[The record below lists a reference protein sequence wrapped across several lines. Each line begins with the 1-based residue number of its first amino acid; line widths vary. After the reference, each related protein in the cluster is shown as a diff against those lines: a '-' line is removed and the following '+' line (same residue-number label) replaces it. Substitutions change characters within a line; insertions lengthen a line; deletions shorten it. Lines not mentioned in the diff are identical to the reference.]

1 MNYAAL
7 LTDAG
12 DAAAALEGL
21 RRIEPYVRTECE
33 ASGDYAELLETMGC
47 ICLMQLD
54 VPQGTVYLKRALAV
68 YEEIWAGD
76 SQLIG
81 AKKEEIQGYYAATGI
96 ALGKALLAKR
106 RR

>member
-12 DAAAALEGL
+12 DAAAAFEGL
-21 RRIEPYVRTECE
+21 RRIEPIVRTEGE

-54 VPQGTVYLKRALAV
+54 VPQGTAYLKRALAI

-76 SQLIG
+76 PQLIE
-81 AKKEEIQGYYAATGI
+81 AKKEEIQGYYAASGVAI
-96 ALGKALLAKR
+96 AKSLLAKR